1 MTLFK
6 YGLLALAFACA
17 NSAQADDLLVIYQQA
32 LEADPNSRSAE
43 EKTGIGAAQKG
54 QALGQML
61 PQIAM
66 SGNWSTNRYTQS
78 YLYHAATHTTPARP
92 AAPDAITNY
101 PGTRYYLSLN
111 QSLMDF
117 AKFWAWRQ
125 ATKVEDQYATEAI
138 EAHNQLMFTVVDR
151 YFSELQAED
160 ELSFAQTETLATEK
174 KLEQIQRQYAKQ
186 LLKITDLYAMEARL
200 DQLKASEIVAESK
213 RVTAQAGLSELT
225 GSASA
230 RLSKLRDNV
239 DYPEIQGDLQQWLD
253 MAQSQNPAIAAK
265 QKAIIAAET
274 NVTAQKVKHLPTADL
289 QLNYYNTNT
298 GYQSSSQDPYEV
310 QTAAINVNVPI
321 FSGGITTH
329 QISEARYRLQM
340 SKNDN
345 EATVRSITK
354 ETSDAFLSTNAATHS
369 IKASQ
374 RALESTR
381 KSREAMEKAY
391 QLGVVT
397 ISDLI
402 KAQEDEFSVKKDYA
416 LAKYIYIKNRIRFM
430 HAIGSIGEENL
441 HEVNNWLETKGQ

>member
-6 YGLLALAFACA
+6 YGLLALALTCA
-17 NSAQADDLLVIYQQA
+17 QSAQAEDLLFIYQQA

-61 PQIAM
+61 PQIGL

-78 YLYHAATHTTPARP
+78 GARTVANP
-92 AAPDAITNY
+92 KSLDAISNY

-117 AKFWAWRQ
+117 GKFWAWRQ
-125 ATKVEDQYATEAI
+125 AAKVEDQYATEAI
-138 EAHNQLMFTVVDR
+138 EAHNQLMFNVVDR

-160 ELSFAQTETLATEK
+160 ELYFAQSEKVATEK
-174 KLEQIQRQYAKQ
+174 KLEQIQKQYAKQ

-200 DQLKASEIVAESK
+200 DQLKAAEIVSESK
-213 RVTAQAGLSELT
+213 RVTAQAALSELT
-225 GSASA
+225 GSVPAP
-230 RLSKLRDNV
+230 LSKLRDQV
-239 DYPEIQGDLQQWLD
+239 DYPEISGDLQQWLE
-253 MAQSQNPAIAAK
+253 MAQSQNPAISAK

-274 NVTAQKVKHLPTADL
+274 NVTAQKAKYLPTADL

-298 GYQSSSQDPYEV
+298 GYQSSQQLPYEV
-310 QTAAINVNVPI
+310 QTAAVNVNVPL
-321 FSGGITTH
+321 FSGGITYN
-329 QISEARYRLQM
+329 QVSEARYRLQM

-345 EATVRSITK
+345 EATVRGITK

-374 RALESTR
+374 RALESTS
-381 KSREAMEKAY
+381 KSLAAMEKGY

-402 KAQEDEFSVKKDYA
+402 KAQEDEFSAKKDLA
-416 LAKYIYIKNRIRFM
+416 IAKYNYIKNRIRFM

-441 HEVNNWLETKGQ
+441 HEVNNWLETKSQ

>member
-6 YGLLALAFACA
+6 YGLLALALTCA
-17 NSAQADDLLVIYQQA
+17 QSAQAEDLLFIYQQA

-61 PQIAM
+61 PQIGL

-78 YLYHAATHTTPARP
+78 GARTVANP
-92 AAPDAITNY
+92 KSHDAISNY

-117 AKFWAWRQ
+117 GKFWAWRQ
-125 ATKVEDQYATEAI
+125 AAKVEDQYATEAI
-138 EAHNQLMFTVVDR
+138 EAHNQLMFNVVDR

-160 ELSFAQTETLATEK
+160 ELYFAQSEKVATEK
-174 KLEQIQRQYAKQ
+174 KLEQIQKQYAKQ
-186 LLKITDLYAMEARL
+186 LLKITDLYAMEAHL
-200 DQLKASEIVAESK
+200 DQLKAAEIVSESK
-213 RVTAQAGLSELT
+213 RVTAQAALSELT
-225 GSASA
+225 GSVPAP
-230 RLSKLRDNV
+230 LSKLRDQV
-239 DYPEIQGDLQQWLD
+239 DYPEISGDLQQWLE
-253 MAQSQNPAIAAK
+253 MAQSQNPAISAK

-274 NVTAQKVKHLPTADL
+274 NVTAQKAKYLPTADL

-298 GYQSSSQDPYEV
+298 GYQSSQQLPYEV
-310 QTAAINVNVPI
+310 QTAAVNVNVPL
-321 FSGGITTH
+321 FSGGITYN
-329 QISEARYRLQM
+329 QVSEARYRLQM

-345 EATVRSITK
+345 EATVRGITK

-374 RALESTR
+374 RALESTS
-381 KSREAMEKAY
+381 KSLAAMEKGY

-402 KAQEDEFSVKKDYA
+402 KAQEDEFSAKKDLA
-416 LAKYIYIKNRIRFM
+416 IAKYNYIKNRIRFM

-441 HEVNNWLETKGQ
+441 HEVNNWLETKSQ

>member
-6 YGLLALAFACA
+6 YGLLALALTCA
-17 NSAQADDLLVIYQQA
+17 QSAQAEDLLFIYQQA

-61 PQIAM
+61 PQIGL

-78 YLYHAATHTTPARP
+78 GARTVANP
-92 AAPDAITNY
+92 KSHDAISNY

-117 AKFWAWRQ
+117 GKFWAWRQ
-125 ATKVEDQYATEAI
+125 AAKVEDQYATEAI
-138 EAHNQLMFTVVDR
+138 EAHNQLMFNVVDR

-160 ELSFAQTETLATEK
+160 ELYFAQSEKVATEK
-174 KLEQIQRQYAKQ
+174 KLEQIQKQYAKQ
-186 LLKITDLYAMEARL
+186 LLKITDLYAMEAHL
-200 DQLKASEIVAESK
+200 DQLKAAEIVSESK
-213 RVTAQAGLSELT
+213 RVTAQAALSELT
-225 GSASA
+225 GSVPAP
-230 RLSKLRDNV
+230 LSKLRDQV
-239 DYPEIQGDLQQWLD
+239 DYPEISGDLQQWLE
-253 MAQSQNPAIAAK
+253 MAQSQNPAISAK

-274 NVTAQKVKHLPTADL
+274 NVTAQKAKYLPTADL

-298 GYQSSSQDPYEV
+298 GYQSSQQLPYEV
-310 QTAAINVNVPI
+310 QTAAVNVNVPL
-321 FSGGITTH
+321 FSGGITYN
-329 QISEARYRLQM
+329 QVSEARYRLQM

-345 EATVRSITK
+345 EATVRGITK

-374 RALESTR
+374 RALQSTR
-381 KSREAMEKAY
+381 KSREAMEKGY

-402 KAQEDEFSVKKDYA
+402 RAQEDEFSAKKELA
-416 LAKYIYIKNRIRFM
+416 MAKYNYIKNRIRFM

-441 HEVNNWLETKGQ
+441 HEVNNWLETKSQ